1 MRFSR
6 FQGRK
11 KESLSLADGISQGGE
26 ERDELRARMR
36 RKKRMIQA
44 RNSAGL
50 YALLMPSFV
59 LMILFSYVPIY
70 GIVIA
75 FKDYNSIQG
84 IFGSP
89 WASQYGFK
97 HFIRFVTAYNFWSL
111 IRNTL
116 AVSLYSLVV
125 GAICPVALA
134 LFVNEIRS
142 KTFKTVVN
150 TVSYSPYFIS
160 CVVIVG
166 MLFGFLNVDRGFINK
181 LVQAFNGGKPVYFL
195 SDPKYFVHIYVWS
208 GVWQS
213 VGWAS
218 IIYMGALSSVDPALH
233 EAACIEGAGRL
244 RRMWHINLPAI
255 VPLFTVQLILSVGN
269 IMSVGFEKAYLLQ
282 TDANLQSSEI
292 IATYVYKISL
302 QRKQYSFGT
311 AVGLFN
317 SLVNILLLVSVN
329 TVSKK
334 VGQESLW

>member
-1 MRFSR
+1 
-6 FQGRK
+6 
-11 KESLSLADGISQGGE
+11 
-26 ERDELRARMR
+26 
-36 RKKRMIQA
+36 
-44 RNSAGL
+44 
-50 YALLMPSFV
+50 
-59 LMILFSYVPIY
+59 
-70 GIVIA
+70 
-75 FKDYNSIQG
+75 
-84 IFGSP
+84 
-89 WASQYGFK
+89 
-97 HFIRFVTAYNFWSL
+97 
-111 IRNTL
+111 
-116 AVSLYSLVV
+116 
-125 GAICPVALA
+125 
-134 LFVNEIRS
+134 
-142 KTFKTVVN
+142 
-150 TVSYSPYFIS
+150 
-160 CVVIVG
+160 

-181 LVQAFNGGKPVYFL
+181 LIQLFNGGEPVYFL

-208 GVWQS
+208 GVWQT

-244 RRMWHINLPAI
+244 RRIWHINLPAI
-255 VPLFTVQLILSVGN
+255 IPLFTVQLILSVGN

-317 SLVNILLLVSVN
+317 ALVNIILLVSVN